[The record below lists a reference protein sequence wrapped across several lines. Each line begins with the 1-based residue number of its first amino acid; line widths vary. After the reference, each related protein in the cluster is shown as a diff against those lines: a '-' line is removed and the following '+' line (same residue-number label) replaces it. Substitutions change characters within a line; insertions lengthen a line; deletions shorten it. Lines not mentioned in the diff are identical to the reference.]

1 MSGALPLTVRAAL
14 SRALRPPVRD
24 RRFWIVQGLVIL
36 IAMFHEAADSTSF
49 LHPLGIPAFA
59 TVALFLVPIVYAAL
73 NFGITGSL
81 ATAAWV
87 TLLTAPDFFFT
98 DAGEHHTSD
107 LIQILIVDS
116 VAFFVGYRVDQ
127 ERVAR
132 QRAEAA
138 REAHRLAETR
148 IRHYAERLLRAEEDE
163 RRLLSQELHDQ
174 PLQDLIHL
182 LRLLDRGSVEEAR
195 KVATDV
201 VSQLRQISRGL
212 RPPIL
217 DDLGVGAALH
227 KLVAD
232 FQPRTDIAASFRIEG
247 GVRRLTPEVE
257 LGLFRIAQEALN
269 NVARHSEAAKVAVR
283 MCFTDTDV
291 QLSVSDDGVGFERG
305 RAGDAALGMIGMTER
320 ASLVGGR
327 LDVRT
332 SPGRG
337 TSVQTVVPL
346 PHLAT

>member
-1 MSGALPLTVRAAL
+1 MDDNSHL
-14 SRALRPPVRD
+14 
-24 RRFWIVQGLVIL
+24 LVIAQREHRFRS
-36 IAMFHEAADSTSF
+36 I
-49 LHPLGIPAFA
+49 LG
-59 TVALFLVPIVYAAL
+59 Y
-73 NFGITGSL
+73 
-81 ATAAWV
+81 
-87 TLLTAPDFFFT
+87 
-98 DAGEHHTSD
+98 E
-107 LIQILIVDS
+107 
-116 VAFFVGYRVDQ
+116 
-127 ERVAR
+127 
-132 QRAEAA
+132 
-138 REAHRLAETR
+138 
-148 IRHYAERLLRAEEDE
+148 
-163 RRLLSQELHDQ
+163 
-174 PLQDLIHL
+174 
-182 LRLLDRGSVEEAR
+182 
-195 KVATDV
+195 
-201 VSQLRQISRGL
+201 
-212 RPPIL
+212 
-217 DDLGVGAALH
+217 